1 MQAEATPTENAQ
13 PLVWILNHDEGLND
27 WLGSHPPSRLGAP
40 PALNNGLVTPPI
52 WVLHLKTVD
61 ELAELT
67 PNANIN
73 PAFIKATNM
82 AREAAAKV
90 DTIQQDEEIPTKSNG
105 KSLIKSKKQCRT
117 EVQDNFHDQIILM
130 SADDPLWGQ
139 GRWTLLVRPQNIN
152 ETFSALAISLATG
165 ELKRHGSIIALR
177 ARTLLP
183 SESFVDSKKKGSPV
197 RKGSARSPTSS
208 RPIGDIPLGID
219 IFFRPVWNS
228 TAARDVLRVVA
239 GACGEM
245 PAFCKSS
252 LYSRLGIRND
262 HPLGVHASLYNSKIL
277 TSPADTKQWIDKYA
291 PPVTKGEGS
300 SSFKMAE
307 STKSADTVAA
317 SETPKQEADE
327 PVAVAMV
334 KRKLEPGSTDNI
346 DGKSEE
352 PAQKKARNGD
362 STTQEQVAVMVEE
375 SEPETQESPDEPMLP
390 TRPTKKAADTA
401 PSGASASLD
410 AITQEELKKL
420 DTSATAPQV
429 KPEEVSQSVEP
440 IALAIAAGH
449 RPMENESQTQIEPSA
464 APMSNVLAT
473 EAATDLPAPEMS
485 QAKEQTVSAVPR
497 DEAEITAAAPAADA
511 EAESSLS
518 KPDDDIEMPPVDGK
532 VKEEETLDTP
542 KEVVETSKSTTTEV
556 EKPNERQSTITHHQ
570 ASSNGEQVGPAA
582 QAPEPTIT
590 NVALTSQTVEV
601 VIPSPTQQAQ
611 EPAASSKNGD
621 SNVNSA
627 GQVEHPAET
636 TTTSAASAD
645 VTLELKQPDADVK
658 TNLSVTAESKEVD
671 STQSSKSLSID
682 KAEPPVYKPAQPVA
696 PKPAANEGEGT
707 GNESQWF
714 ESNMIA
720 AANAAESA
728 SANSNT
734 DPVLEKVKKAEV
746 VDNHP
751 MEGKEVDKEDTAAV
765 LQASKSESQLPTGN
779 GKEMSFDEL
788 IVEGATASPV
798 GGSQPNNENGDKA
811 SVKNLSDAISKGAS
825 DPTAGE
831 AAVEDG
837 NKAADEAA
845 DKAADGSASK

>member
-13 PLVWILNHDEGLND
+13 PLVCILNHDEGLND
-27 WLGSHPPSRLGAP
+27 WLGSHPPSRLGAS

-52 WVLHLKTVD
+52 WVLDLKTVD

-177 ARTLLP
+177 ARTLPP

-197 RKGSARSPTSS
+197 RKGSSRSPTSS
-208 RPIGDIPLGID
+208 HPIGDIPLGID

-239 GACGEM
+239 GACGKM

-291 PPVTKGEGS
+291 PLVAKGEGS

-307 STKSADTVAA
+307 STKSADAVAA
-317 SETPKQEADE
+317 SETPKQEAGE

-334 KRKLEPGSTDNI
+334 KRELEPGSPDNI

-362 STTQEQVAVMVEE
+362 STTHEQAAVMVEE

-390 TRPTKKAADTA
+390 TRPTKKAADAA

-410 AITQEELKKL
+410 AITHEELKKL

-429 KPEEVSQSVEP
+429 KPEEVSQSIEP
-440 IALAIAAGH
+440 AALAIAAGH
-449 RPMENESQTQIEPSA
+449 RPMEEESQTQIESST

-473 EAATDLPAPEMS
+473 EAATELPAPEMS

-497 DEAEITAAAPAADA
+497 DEAEITAAAPAADT

-518 KPDDDIEMPPVDGK
+518 KADGK
-532 VKEEETLDTP
+532 VKEEETVDKP

-611 EPAASSKNGD
+611 ESVASSENGD

-645 VTLELKQPDADVK
+645 VTLELKQPNADIK

-671 STQSSKSLSID
+671 STQSSKSLFID
-682 KAEPPVYKPAQPVA
+682 KAEPPVDKPAQPVA

-720 AANAAESA
+720 AADAAESA

-751 MEGKEVDKEDTAAV
+751 VEGKEADKEDMAAV
-765 LQASKSESQLPTGN
+765 LQASKSDSQLSTDN
-779 GKEMSFDEL
+779 GKEMSLDEL
-788 IVEGATASPV
+788 IVEGAT
-798 GGSQPNNENGDKA
+798 
-811 SVKNLSDAISKGAS
+811 
-825 DPTAGE
+825 TAGE
-831 AAVEDG
+831 AAVEAG

>member
-1 MQAEATPTENAQ
+1 MRNADADEDTDAEAVDLTLRSMTAILAAIKLQTHFGSMCLCADDMRMAQPKESLLAVLLSSPAVRWWWIYKLVQLWLRKRPSPHHHQRSTVRSSSTMQAEATPTENAQ

-52 WVLHLKTVD
+52 CVLHLKTVD

-67 PNANIN
+67 SNANIN

-82 AREAAAKV
+82 AREAAVKV

-177 ARTLLP
+177 ARTLPP

-197 RKGSARSPTSS
+197 RKGSARSPNSS

-228 TAARDVLRVVA
+228 TAARDVLRLVA
-239 GACGEM
+239 GACGKM

-291 PPVTKGEGS
+291 PPVAKGEGS

-307 STKSADTVAA
+307 STKSADAVAA
-317 SETPKQEADE
+317 SETPKQEAGE

-334 KRKLEPGSTDNI
+334 KRQLEPGSTDNI

-362 STTQEQVAVMVEE
+362 STTHEQVAVMVEE

-390 TRPTKKAADTA
+390 TRPTKKAADPA

-410 AITQEELKKL
+410 AITHEELRRL

-440 IALAIAAGH
+440 AALAIAAGH
-449 RPMENESQTQIEPSA
+449 RPMEEESQTQIEPPT
-464 APMSNVLAT
+464 APISNVLAT

-497 DEAEITAAAPAADA
+497 DEAEITAAAPAADT

-518 KPDDDIEMPPVDGK
+518 KADDDIGMPPADGK
-532 VKEEETLDTP
+532 VKEAETVDKP

-582 QAPEPTIT
+582 QAPEATIT

-611 EPAASSKNGD
+611 EPVTSSENGD
-621 SNVNSA
+621 SNVNSV
-627 GQVEHPAET
+627 GQVEHLAET

-645 VTLELKQPDADVK
+645 VTLELKQPNADVK
-658 TNLSVTAESKEVD
+658 TNLGVTAESKEVD

-682 KAEPPVYKPAQPVA
+682 KAEPPVYRPAQPVA

-720 AANAAESA
+720 AADAAESA
-728 SANSNT
+728 SADSNT

-751 MEGKEVDKEDTAAV
+751 V
-765 LQASKSESQLPTGN
+765 
-779 GKEMSFDEL
+779 
-788 IVEGATASPV
+788 
-798 GGSQPNNENGDKA
+798 
-811 SVKNLSDAISKGAS
+811 
-825 DPTAGE
+825 
-831 AAVEDG
+831 
-837 NKAADEAA
+837 
-845 DKAADGSASK
+845 